1 MNLRDTGTTLQQ
13 FSSTPWSRYLDR
25 DLMLVLFALLGIGIV
40 MLGSASLWVADK
52 QYENA
57 YYYLQQQLGC
67 LVIACCSGALSLSVD
82 SGHW

>member
-52 QYENA
+52 QYQNA
-57 YYYLQQQLGC
+57 YYYLQRQLGF
-67 LVIACCSGALSLSVD
+67 
-82 SGHW
+82 